1 MVWLFFVVLCI
12 VVVVRICSYHG
23 CVCSVIFVNMCFVVW
38 IFFKGYFVNYI
49 FS

>member
-1 MVWLFFVVLCI
+1 
-12 VVVVRICSYHG
+12 
-23 CVCSVIFVNMCFVVW
+23 MCFVVW